1 MPGKHGW
8 EAGGKMRKFCG
19 FVGMFAFAAI
29 AASAQTTTGAATD
42 IPHLRR
48 QGTATQMIVDGK
60 PFLMLAGELRNSTTS
75 SLEFMK
81 PVWPKLVAL
90 HLNTVL
96 AAVQWELLE
105 PKEGQFDFTLVDA
118 QIHAA
123 ESDNL
128 RLAFLWFASWKN
140 GASSYPPIWVKG
152 NTDRFPRAKRK
163 DGSSTDTL
171 STLSAANVEA
181 DSRAFAALLRHVKEV
196 DTHRRVILIQVENE
210 VGLLGDTRDRSEA
223 ANKAFAEPAPK
234 ELLDYMTSHK
244 ATLHPEFRKAWE
256 AAGAKT
262 SGTWEDVFGKAPYT
276 DEIFMAWNYARY
288 VGRVAAAGKAQYPV
302 PMFVNTWC
310 SMGDRLPGTY
320 PSGGPEPHVHDL
332 WKVAAPA
339 IDFRSPDLHSTNFS
353 EWADWYHYTKEFP
366 LFIPEAFH
374 ATAHY
379 NIFYVMGQHDGIGIS
394 PFAIDE
400 LFFTLEPGIME
411 ELERR
416 FSPNSVDDLIFTGT
430 PRTRLELPDLPLA
443 RSYDIISQL
452 TPLIV
457 ENQGK
462 GTMAGAVAIADEP
475 PQKITLGNYV
485 LTVSY
490 ARSGR
495 DPVPAPKGAAGA
507 PLAPA
512 PPPAP
517 IKLAER
523 AGVLF
528 IAVGPDE
535 YIAASSGPV
544 NIRFSPNTPGGPLV
558 GIDSIEEGKFVD
570 GRWVPGRRLNGDE
583 SDSDKSVRL
592 GGGVIPN
599 GRIQRIKLYRYR

>member
-1 MPGKHGW
+1 
-8 EAGGKMRKFCG
+8 
-19 FVGMFAFAAI
+19 MFAFAAI